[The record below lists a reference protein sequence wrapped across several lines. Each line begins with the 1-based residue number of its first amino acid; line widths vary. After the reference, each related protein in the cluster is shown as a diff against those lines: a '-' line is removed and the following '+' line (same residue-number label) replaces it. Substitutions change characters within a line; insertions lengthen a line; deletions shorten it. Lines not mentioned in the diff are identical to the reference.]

1 MAGTNGKGSTS
12 AITAAI
18 LHAAGRTV
26 GTMPS
31 PHLSSYLERVQVDGE
46 PISEE
51 EFAKGVDW
59 LRARIGGVMQDLGPP
74 TEFEILTS
82 LAITYLARH
91 CDDLVIEVGMGGR
104 LDATNVLDLGCAV
117 ITNVSLDHVQHLG
130 DTVEK
135 IAVEK
140 AGIIKPGNLVVTG
153 AEPPALEVIA
163 RRAHDGGAELVR
175 PLWSVRSRGWAG
187 IEVDIREPGIELRKL
202 ELPLLGAFPA
212 GNAALAVVNTARL
225 GVNDRE
231 LIQRGPSAARSPGR
245 PACCRWRPRR

>member
-91 CDDLVIEVGMGGR
+91 CYDLVIEVGMGGR
-104 LDATNVLDLGCAV
+104 LDATNFIGPPGEQANNVQSRGVRPVQVFDDQHGDGALAGLPEQQLANLVGPAAVSKQVAQLAADLLRDVEEGRQRAGRGQRLAGARENGSGLAGAEAADEGCLADPGL
-117 ITNVSLDHVQHLG
+117 TADQHLA
-130 DTVEK
+130 T
-135 IAVEK
+135 
-140 AGIIKPGNLVVTG
+140 
-153 AEPPALEVIA
+153 
-163 RRAHDGGAELVR
+163 
-175 PLWSVRSRGWAG
+175 
-187 IEVDIREPGIELRKL
+187 
-202 ELPLLGAFPA
+202 
-212 GNAALAVVNTARL
+212 
-225 GVNDRE
+225 
-231 LIQRGPSAARSPGR
+231 
-245 PACCRWRPRR
+245 